1 MKPNPKPK
9 QLQQVNPSVMAVVI
23 HTAEGLF
30 LSTFSGKGMVYIL
43 SVSFFLL
50 SVVHELML

>member
-9 QLQQVNPSVMAVVI
+9 QLQQVNPNAMAVVI

-43 SVSFFLL
+43 SVFFLL
-50 SVVHELML
+50 SVVHGLML

>member
-9 QLQQVNPSVMAVVI
+9 QMQQSNPNAMAVVI